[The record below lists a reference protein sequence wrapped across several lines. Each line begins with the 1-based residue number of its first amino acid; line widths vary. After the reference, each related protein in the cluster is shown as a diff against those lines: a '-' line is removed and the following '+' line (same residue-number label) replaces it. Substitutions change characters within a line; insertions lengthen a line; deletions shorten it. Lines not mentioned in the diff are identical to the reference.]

1 MKVLVVDAS
10 VAAKWVL
17 PSALEPYS
25 EYALRLLDSYLQKQI
40 SFIVPDLFWAE
51 IGNVLWKA
59 TRTGRVTFA
68 DAKLALQVVIGNQFE
83 TVPSRSLL
91 DRALEIAATF
101 GRSFY
106 DCLYVALADSNRAD
120 FVTADEKLVNS
131 LGERYPVKWLGAL

>member
-1 MKVLVVDAS
+1 MKVFVVDAS

-40 SFIVPDLFWAE
+40 NIIVPYLFWAE

-59 TRTGRVTFA
+59 TRTGRVTIA
-68 DAKLALQVVIGNQFE
+68 DAKLGLRVVIGSEFE
-83 TVPSRSLL
+83 TAPSRSLL
-91 DRALEIAATF
+91 DRALEIAALF

-106 DCLYVALADSNRAD
+106 DCLYVALAESAPAE
-120 FVTADEKLVNS
+120 FVTADEKLVKA
-131 LGERYPVKWLGAL
+131 LGARYPVKWLATM